1 MSRSTSPP
9 SSSEREPRPRS
20 RAEVQAKR
28 VFERTRL
35 EEREEGGVV
44 GIEWVLGC

>member
-9 SSSEREPRPRS
+9 SSSEREPRQGRGGS
-20 RAEVQAKR
+20 SQASVR
-28 VFERTRL
+28 EDAIGGERG
-35 EEREEGGVV
+35 EEGGVV